1 MPPRKSS
8 RRRESASRRSDI
20 FGAVL
25 GSGWGISP
33 QGLELVFARAE
44 QALSAPSAVDA
55 KPSDAVERSWSMTKR
70 DGVAQLRVHGPLVSS
85 DSWMRYY
92 FASYEDIAHELHI
105 AMTDQSIKALVLTIS
120 SPGGHVNGC
129 QELAQIISAARGSK
143 PIVAF
148 VEGDACSAAYWVASA
163 CDEIVAAETSV
174 LGCLGVQVAYLDDSK
189 LLENWGLREIVVTSS
204 QTPEK
209 NRAPI
214 DDAGRAAWQQ
224 MVDDLADVFLT
235 TVATNRGVDRSVVD
249 AQFGRGA
256 VLVAKRA
263 VSAGMVD
270 RIGTYES
277 LHAELAG
284 GVWRAAQGG
293 SATPSPA
300 AAAATPKETPMPGAR
315 KPGAARTR
323 TTVAAAFETNAE
335 VRSLVTRDVGIA
347 EGDLGTVT
355 EIRDGSF
362 YRVQVGDGEDTY
374 AWLAE
379 DEIEVPAAVEGEAP
393 ADDTA
398 EEANASEDDE
408 EEETPAATRRAR
420 PSAFQSALGAAR
432 SAERAR
438 ITGILALAPKANL
451 AALMT
456 LVADP
461 SCTPEKAAHRLLTG
475 AVKGAR
481 PAALGQLAG
490 DEAAITANGDL
501 TGIADGETTQTDA
514 QRIIATMEQFNPRAV
529 ARKPRG

>member
-1 MPPRKSS
+1 
-8 RRRESASRRSDI
+8 
-20 FGAVL
+20 
-25 GSGWGISP
+25 
-33 QGLELVFARAE
+33 
-44 QALSAPSAVDA
+44 
-55 KPSDAVERSWSMTKR
+55 
-70 DGVAQLRVHGPLVSS
+70 
-85 DSWMRYY
+85 
-92 FASYEDIAHELHI
+92 
-105 AMTDQSIKALVLTIS
+105 
-120 SPGGHVNGC
+120 
-129 QELAQIISAARGSK
+129 
-143 PIVAF
+143 
-148 VEGDACSAAYWVASA
+148 
-163 CDEIVAAETSV
+163 
-174 LGCLGVQVAYLDDSK
+174 
-189 LLENWGLREIVVTSS
+189 
-204 QTPEK
+204 
-209 NRAPI
+209 
-214 DDAGRAAWQQ
+214 
-224 MVDDLADVFLT
+224 
-235 TVATNRGVDRSVVD
+235 
-249 AQFGRGA
+249 
-256 VLVAKRA
+256 
-263 VSAGMVD
+263 
-270 RIGTYES
+270 
-277 LHAELAG
+277 
-284 GVWRAAQGG
+284 
-293 SATPSPA
+293 
-300 AAAATPKETPMPGAR
+300 MPGAR